1 MLYNQQIDASRT
13 QAPNM
18 LKKIIILVCISLIS
32 LSCSKTVKGPLS
44 GKDYNVNLGGWS
56 DMEKYKEARE
66 DAISKEQPL
75 EKSQDCNVVD
85 CPDSVKEGRQY

>member
-1 MLYNQQIDASRT
+1 
-13 QAPNM
+13 M
-18 LKKIIILVCISLIS
+18 LKNIIILVCISLFS
-32 LSCSKTVKGPLS
+32 LACSKTVKGPLS
-44 GKDYNVNLGGWS
+44 GKEYKVNLGGWS

-85 CPDSVKEGRQY
+85 CPDSVKKGQQY